1 MLGGFTSDDCIID
14 FDARTVTCPAAQTS
28 RSSMAAALPSK
39 DTAAQV
45 LPSQCTTAVRG
56 RKLSRNIHEQSLRA
70 ARALARDPDWR
81 IPTAAAHGGTLDR
94 LAHP

>member
-1 MLGGFTSDDCIID
+1 MPGSSDQPIQHGGG
-14 FDARTVTCPAAQTS
+14 VTFE
-28 RSSMAAALPSK
+28 

-45 LPSQCTTAVRG
+45 LSLQCTTAVRG

>member
-1 MLGGFTSDDCIID
+1 MPDSSDQPIQHSGG
-14 FDARTVTCPAAQTS
+14 VT
-28 RSSMAAALPSK
+28 SK